1 MDNPTPKPSFDEL
14 KRMSLEKQQAFIKT
28 CSKTELFALLNSG
41 LASLLKQVGQ
51 IPELIY
57 DGMDK
62 ELATHEA
69 SRREADA
76 LLSRLRPPR

>member
-1 MDNPTPKPSFDEL
+1 MYTPTPKPGFEEL

-28 CSKTELFALLNSG
+28 CSKTELLALLNSG
-41 LASLLKQVGQ
+41 LAGLLKQVEQ

-57 DGMDK
+57 DRMDK
-62 ELATHEA
+62 ELANHKA

-76 LLSRLRPPR
+76 LLARLRPPR